1 MQNLPTTQNLPIQ
14 SPPVQRGRVRRG
26 AESVPFG
33 GVTYTLFEGGE
44 SAQACIGANDG
55 SVTPSIVGC
64 HDVGPCRCCLPFA
77 SDDAE

>member
-26 AESVPFG
+26 AENVSLGGITSSNCPWDHAISIGSVPN
-33 GVTYTLFEGGE
+33 E
-44 SAQACIGANDG
+44 G
-55 SVTPSIVGC
+55 SVIPSIMGIGKFN
-64 HDVGPCRCCLPFA
+64 DFPIPFA